1 MNAYYHDSDITKT
14 SLEDRATS
22 AVCSFISLLTN
33 KTFLTIVKL
42 IVIALALVGFVATLG
57 KISNGSIGFFM
68 GIVVCAVLA
77 ALDIAT
83 IRSMVEQNK

>member
-22 AVCSFISLLTN
+22 VACSFISLLTN

-42 IVIALALVGFVATLG
+42 IVIALALVGFVVTLG
-57 KISNGSIGFFM
+57 KINDGSVGFFA
-68 GIVVCAVLA
+68 GVIVCGVFAV
-77 ALDIAT
+77 LDIAT
-83 IRSMVEQNK
+83 IGSMVEQKK